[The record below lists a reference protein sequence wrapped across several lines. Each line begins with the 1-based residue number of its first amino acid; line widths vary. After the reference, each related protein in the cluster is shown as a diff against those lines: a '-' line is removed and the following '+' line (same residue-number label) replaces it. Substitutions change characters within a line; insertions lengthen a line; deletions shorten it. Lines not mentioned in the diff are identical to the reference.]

1 MLSVVVVGE
10 DKTGWRLAERTG
22 LCLLGFHM
30 RSMWNEI
37 SNKPLDVVQVCQS
50 CNIKRGPV
58 HTFSFDGQK
67 AAA

>member
-30 RSMWNEI
+30 RSLWREI
-37 SNKPLDVVQVCQS
+37 SNVELSRHAGRIVAV
-50 CNIKRGPV
+50 
-58 HTFSFDGQK
+58 
-67 AAA
+67 AAGNVPGLI

>member
-37 SNKPLDVVQVCQS
+37 SNAEVTGGPLAA
-50 CNIKRGPV
+50 RPV
-58 HTFSFDGQK
+58 D
-67 AAA
+67 